1 MAGNLQ
7 LVTVGT
13 STAVAIKATVVGANI
28 QIQEDQATVGFPT
41 NQFIVYRVKPDGT
54 ATSVGRTLAPG
65 SQYDVFHGFS
75 IQQPASP
82 GQTVC
87 YLKALVASINF
98 IIDESGA

>member
-7 LVTVGT
+7 SVTVGIT
-13 STAVAIKATVVGANI
+13 TPVAIRATVVGSNA
-28 QIQEDQATVGFPT
+28 QIQEDQSTVGFPT
-41 NQFIVYRVKPDGT
+41 NGFIVYRVKPDGT
-54 ATSVGRTLAPG
+54 ATAVGRTLAPG

-82 GQTVC
+82 GDILC
-87 YLKALVASINF
+87 FLKALVAPITF